1 MSQPAAEFRVPVE
14 ADIDTL
20 AANMREQDVAELYA
34 LGHTD
39 LREVVAHSVRASTWC
54 RAAFVGDELGC
65 IFGLAKVGTVLAPV
79 GVPWMLGTPLVR
91 THRRI
96 LAKLAPAYIRAM
108 LQEAPHLVNMVHAH
122 NTVAVQWLK
131 HVGFHLHPAA
141 PQGPR
146 GEPFHLFEMTAHV

>member
-1 MSQPAAEFRVPVE
+1 MSQPVAEFRQPTA
-14 ADIDTL
+14 ADIDAL
-20 AANMREQDVAELYA
+20 AAGMRQQDVAELQA

-39 LREVVAHSVRASTWC
+39 LRHVVQTSVSASAWC
-54 RAAFVGDELGC
+54 RSVYVGDELGC
-65 IFGLAKVGTVLAPV
+65 IFGLAKIGTVLAPI
-79 GVPWMLGTPLVR
+79 GIPWMLGTPLVR

-108 LQEAPHLVNMVHAH
+108 LQEAPHLMNMVHAH

-131 HVGFHLHPAA
+131 HVGFHLHPAT